1 MKKNLLPMSASAV
14 FALFLVGSPAG
25 AATITLGLQE
35 AGFNSG
41 LITNEG
47 TATGSISTGAGSY
60 GTFTVNNISGI
71 GNPALLPLTDL
82 LNGASSNVSTATPGV
97 MNVYVT
103 SQGNTLFTG
112 AQTFLSS
119 FTSNTLA
126 GGLKVTETTF
136 LDTANGLWTGTADAA
151 HPTVHQLGQA
161 AFSDIGIFLASL
173 GLNPGSL
180 YSITEVFTIDATHVL
195 AGGGNAQ
202 STIDV
207 SVSPVPI
214 PGALP
219 LFASGILGLVV
230 LGRKRK
236 KQKLESAIA

>member
-1 MKKNLLPMSASAV
+1 MKENLLPMSASAV

-112 AQTFLSS
+112 AQTFISS
-119 FTSNTLA
+119 FTSNLLA
-126 GGLKVTETTF
+126 GGLTVTETTF
-136 LDTANGLWTGTADAA
+136 LDTANGLFTGTAGG
-151 HPTVHQLGQA
+151 TVHQLGQA
-161 AFSDIGIFLASL
+161 NFSNIGTFIASL
-173 GLNPGSL
+173 GLTAISP
-180 YSITEVFTIDATHVL
+180 YSITEVFTIDATHVT

-207 SVSPVPI
+207 SLSPVPI

>member
-1 MKKNLLPMSASAV
+1 MKKNLLPLSASAV

-41 LITNEG
+41 NITNEG
-47 TATGSISTGAGSY
+47 TATGSISTGAGTY
-60 GTFTVNNISGI
+60 GTFTVNNIAGT

-82 LNGASSNVSTATPGV
+82 LDGASQNVSSSTPGIL
-97 MNVYVT
+97 NVYAT

-112 AQTFLSS
+112 AQTFISS
-119 FTSNTLA
+119 FTSNLLL
-126 GGLKVTETTF
+126 GGLTVTETTF
-136 LDTANGLWTGTADAA
+136 LDTANGLWTGTAGG
-151 HPTVHQLGQA
+151 TVHQLGQA
-161 AFSDIGIFLASL
+161 TFSNIGTFLASL
-173 GLNPGSL
+173 GLTPGSL
-180 YSITEVFTIDATHVL
+180 YSITEVFTIDATHVA

-207 SVSPVPI
+207 SLSPVPI

>member
-1 MKKNLLPMSASAV
+1 MKKNLLPLSASAV

-119 FTSNTLA
+119 FTSNVLA
-126 GGLKVTETTF
+126 GGLTVTETTF
-136 LDTANGLWTGTADAA
+136 LDTANGLFTGT
-151 HPTVHQLGQA
+151 PGGTVTQLGQA

-180 YSITEVFTIDATHVL
+180 YSITEVFTIDATQVGT
-195 AGGGNAQ
+195 GGGNAQ